1 MKNIILCVE
10 LSTEFTQIDQ
20 RVILGMT
27 LRTGRKKDFIL
38 LIFLNYTMEEATT
51 KCVSVFP
58 YWLQGRE
65 GLVLLNNT
73 KEEKQCDSIFSYCFQ
88 VSR

>member
-51 KCVSVFP
+51 VCKCI
-58 YWLQGRE
+58 
-65 GLVLLNNT
+65 
-73 KEEKQCDSIFSYCFQ
+73 SILAA
-88 VSR
+88 R